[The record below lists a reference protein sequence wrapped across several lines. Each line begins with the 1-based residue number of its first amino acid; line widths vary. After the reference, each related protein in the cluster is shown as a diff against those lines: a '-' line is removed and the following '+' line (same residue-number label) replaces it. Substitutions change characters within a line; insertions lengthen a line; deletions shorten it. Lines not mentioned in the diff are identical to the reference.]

1 MSNRRDS
8 YVFGQRRPAQT
19 EETVQRPE
27 VCPFCTSKAVG
38 TLAKVI
44 TASTYWRC
52 QSGGEM
58 WNPERLQRAS
68 HPLPRRGSS
77 W

>member
-8 YVFGQRRPAQT
+8 YLLGTRRPAPT
-19 EETVQRPE
+19 EQPVQRPE
-27 VCPFCTSKAVG
+27 ACPFCQSKAVG

-52 QSGGEM
+52 QSCGEM
-58 WNPERLQRAS
+58 WNPERLQRTS
-68 HPLPRRGSS
+68 LQPRRGSS

>member
-8 YVFGQRRPAQT
+8 YVFGQHRPAQT
-19 EETVQRPE
+19 EQTVQRPE
-27 VCPFCTSKAVG
+27 ACPFCESKAVG

-52 QSGGEM
+52 QACGEM

-68 HPLPRRGSS
+68 QPRRGSS

>member
-8 YVFGQRRPAQT
+8 YIFGGTQPAPAEQP
-19 EETVQRPE
+19 VHRPE
-27 VCPFCTSKAVG
+27 ACPFCQSKAVS

-52 QSGGEM
+52 QACGEM
-58 WNPERLQRAS
+58 WNPERHERTMR
-68 HPLPRRGSS
+68 PPRRGSS

>member
-1 MSNRRDS
+1 MRNRRDS
-8 YVFGQRRPAQT
+8 YMLGQRRPTQPD
-19 EETVQRPE
+19 EFVQRPAA
-27 VCPFCTSKAVG
+27 CPFCESKAVG

-52 QSGGEM
+52 QSCGEM
-58 WNPERLQRAS
+58 WNPQRLERRSA
-68 HPLPRRGSS
+68 PLRRGSS

>member
-1 MSNRRDS
+1 MSNRRNS
-8 YVFGQRRPAQT
+8 YVFGQRRPVQAD
-19 EETVQRPE
+19 ETVQRPE
-27 VCPFCTSKAVG
+27 FCPFCKSKAVG

-52 QSGGEM
+52 QSCGEM
-58 WNPERLQRAS
+58 WNPERLQRTS
-68 HPLPRRGSS
+68 QPTRRGSS

>member
-1 MSNRRDS
+1 MSNRPYSDLYS
-8 YVFGQRRPAQT
+8 RRSEPAG
-19 EETVQRPE
+19 ESVQRPE
-27 VCPFCTSKAVG
+27 ACPFCESKAVG

-52 QSGGEM
+52 QSCGEM
-58 WNPERLQRAS
+58 WNPQRLERTSR
-68 HPLPRRGSS
+68 PPRRGSS

>member
-1 MSNRRDS
+1 MSNRRDD
-8 YVFGQRRPAQT
+8 YVFGRTPTASV
-19 EETVQRPE
+19 EKAVQRPE
-27 VCPFCTSKAVG
+27 ACPFCQSKAVG

-52 QSGGEM
+52 QACGEM
-58 WNPERLQRAS
+58 WNPERHEKTTRPQ
-68 HPLPRRGSS
+68 RRGSS

>member
-8 YVFGQRRPAQT
+8 YLLGTRQPAQT
-19 EETVQRPE
+19 EQPVHRPE
-27 VCPFCTSKAVG
+27 ACPFCQSKAVG

-52 QSGGEM
+52 QSCGEM

-68 HPLPRRGSS
+68 HPPRRGSS

>member
-1 MSNRRDS
+1 MPNRRDN
-8 YVFGQRRPAQT
+8 YMFGRTPPVPA
-19 EETVQRPE
+19 EPAIQRPE
-27 VCPFCTSKAVG
+27 ACPFCQSTAVG

-52 QSGGEM
+52 QSCGEM
-58 WNPERLQRAS
+58 WNPERHERTTRP
-68 HPLPRRGSS
+68 HRRDSS

>member
-1 MSNRRDS
+1 MPNRRDS
-8 YVFGQRRPAQT
+8 YGFASRSAQT
-19 EETVQRPE
+19 EQPVQRPE
-27 VCPFCTSKAVG
+27 VCPFCQSKAVG

-52 QSGGEM
+52 QSCGEM
-58 WNPERLQRAS
+58 WNPQRLERAT
-68 HPLPRRGSS
+68 HPPRRGSS

>member
-1 MSNRRDS
+1 MSIRRDN
-8 YVFGQRRPAQT
+8 YGFGARRPAQT
-19 EETVQRPE
+19 EQDVQRPAE
-27 VCPFCTSKAVG
+27 CPFCQSKAVG

-52 QSGGEM
+52 QACGEM
-58 WNPERLQRAS
+58 WNPERHERTVR
-68 HPLPRRGSS
+68 PPRRGSS

>member
-1 MSNRRDS
+1 MSNRRDDYLYS
-8 YVFGQRRPAQT
+8 RTPIAPVEKA
-19 EETVQRPE
+19 VQRPE
-27 VCPFCTSKAVG
+27 ACPFCQSKAVG

-52 QSGGEM
+52 QACGEM
-58 WNPERLQRAS
+58 WNPERHERTTRPQ
-68 HPLPRRGSS
+68 RRGSS

>member
-8 YVFGQRRPAQT
+8 YVFGQRRPSEAT
-19 EETVQRPE
+19 EQVVQRPAA
-27 VCPFCTSKAVG
+27 CPFCESKAVG

-52 QSGGEM
+52 QACGEM
-58 WNPERLQRAS
+58 WNPERLQRTTL
-68 HPLPRRGSS
+68 PPRRGSS

>member
-1 MSNRRDS
+1 MDHNSSGREEP
-8 YVFGQRRPAQT
+8 VRRPDS
-19 EETVQRPE
+19 
-27 VCPFCTSKAVG
+27 CPFCQSGAVG

-52 QSGGEM
+52 QACGEV
-58 WNPERLQRAS
+58 WNLGRLTQTNRG
-68 HPLPRRGSS
+68 PRRRS

>member
-1 MSNRRDS
+1 MRNRRDS
-8 YVFGQRRPAQT
+8 YGFGATRSAPAEQP
-19 EETVQRPE
+19 VQRPE
-27 VCPFCTSKAVG
+27 ACPFCESKAVG

-52 QSGGEM
+52 QSCGEM
-58 WNPERLQRAS
+58 WNPQRLERGSA
-68 HPLPRRGSS
+68 PLRRGSS

>member
-8 YVFGQRRPAQT
+8 YVFGQRQPAEVVPEVERPAA
-19 EETVQRPE
+19 
-27 VCPFCTSKAVG
+27 CPFCQSKAVG

-52 QSGGEM
+52 QACGEM
-58 WNPERLQRAS
+58 WNPARLQRTAL
-68 HPLPRRGSS
+68 PPRRGSS